1 MRRGRVLPALVAL
14 GVLALAGCED
24 PVGPDA
30 SSDAPTGVPAS
41 ESPTASAS
49 PTSTPSPG
57 TPNASPTASP
67 TAGSQDLPR
76 SQVRASLLHTAAL
89 GRNAASTPEEKAVV
103 TAWMGYWQA
112 ATDTYF
118 YGRPPQQLTRFAAGD
133 ALKAVRDTLARQK
146 AMQHRA
152 VGWARDNITDV
163 QVTGG
168 RATVQDCTE
177 NYTFD
182 VDEEGAP
189 ATTPTPWYG
198 ANGTLE
204 KRAGRWVVVQ
214 ANSKKLY
221 KSCLS

>member
-1 MRRGRVLPALVAL
+1 MRRGRVLPVMVAL

-30 SSDAPTGVPAS
+30 SSDSPSGVASS

-49 PTSTPSPG
+49 PTSTP
-57 TPNASPTASP
+57 TPDTPSASPTAD
-67 TAGSQDLPR
+67 SQDLPR

-89 GRNAASTPEEKAVV
+89 GSNAARSPEEKAVV

-118 YGRPPQQLTRFAAGD
+118 YGRPPQRLTRFAAGD
-133 ALKAVRDTLARQK
+133 ALAAVRDTLARQK

-152 VGWARDNITDV
+152 VGWARDNVTEVKITGD
-163 QVTGG
+163 
-168 RATVQDCTE
+168 RAAVQDCTE

-189 ATTPTPWYG
+189 ASTPTPWYG
-198 ANGTLE
+198 VNGTLE
-204 KRAGRWVVVQ
+204 KRDGRWVVVQ

>member
-1 MRRGRVLPALVAL
+1 MRRGRVLPAMVAA

-30 SSDAPTGVPAS
+30 SSDEPTAEPS
-41 ESPTASAS
+41 RESPSASAS

-57 TPNASPTASP
+57 TPQASPS
-67 TAGSQDLPR
+67 AGTQDLPR
-76 SQVRASLLHTAAL
+76 NQVRASVLHTAAL
-89 GRNAASTPEEKAVV
+89 GRNAAGTPAEKAVV

-112 ATDTYF
+112 ATDAYF
-118 YGRPPQQLTRFAAGD
+118 YGRPPQRLTRFAAGP
-133 ALKAVRDTLARQK
+133 ALTAVTDTVARQK
-146 AMQHRA
+146 AQQTRS
-152 VGWARDNITDV
+152 VGWARDNIMQV
-163 QVTGG
+163 QVTGDT
-168 RATVQDCTE
+168 ATVQDCTE

-198 ANGTLE
+198 VNGTL
-204 KRAGRWVVVQ
+204 KKQAGRWVVVE